1 MEEIVDS
8 PSAFVAEHI
17 RNYVR
22 TGGVEGSRLYG
33 NDVLLITTRGR
44 VTGKLRR
51 TPVMYGY
58 DGDQYIVVAS
68 YRGMPTHPCWYLNLV
83 ANPEVILQVGPHVFT
98 AKARTV
104 TEDEREPRW
113 SMMTQRFPTFV
124 TYQEQTTR
132 RFPVISL
139 EPTII
144 RRTG

>member
-8 PSAFVAEHI
+8 PSTWVAEHI

-22 TGGVEGSRLYG
+22 TGGAEGSRLFD

-44 VTGKLRR
+44 ITGRLRR
-51 TPVMYGY
+51 TPVMYGC

-68 YRGMPTHPCWYLNLV
+68 YRGMPMHPCWYLNLV
-83 ANPEVILQVGPHVFT
+83 ANPEVILQVGPQVFA
-98 AKARTV
+98 AKARIV
-104 TEDEREPRW
+104 TEDERGPRW
-113 SMMTQRFPTFV
+113 TMMASRFPTFV

-139 EPTII
+139 EPAIV

>member
-1 MEEIVDS
+1 MDEIVDS
-8 PSAFVAEHI
+8 PSTWVAEHI

-22 TGGVEGSRLYG
+22 TGGAEGSRLFD

-44 VTGKLRR
+44 ITGKLRR
-51 TPVMYGY
+51 TPVMYGC
-58 DGDQYIVVAS
+58 DGDNYIVVAS
-68 YRGMPTHPCWYLNLV
+68 YRGMPSHPCWYLNLV
-83 ANPEVILQVGPHVFT
+83 ANPEVILQVGPHIFA

-113 SMMTQRFPTFV
+113 AMMASRFPTFV

-139 EPTII
+139 EPAIV